1 MGGCRHPELLV
12 KIDTKHNIVG
22 QSMKITCMLQL
33 ACKIDTHIIWLET
46 LRKTTNRLILD
57 SDRAPGGLHRC
68 EKQQKRVL
76 LPKPGMNNTMIT
88 LISETDGAPTRFTQA
103 CKTDTK
109 HNIAG
114 QIYEEKHKFV

>member
-1 MGGCRHPELLV
+1 MRAN
-12 KIDTKHNIVG
+12 KTQKHVF
-22 QSMKITCMLQL
+22 
-33 ACKIDTHIIWLET
+33 
-46 LRKTTNRLILD
+46 
-57 SDRAPGGLHRC
+57 
-68 EKQQKRVL
+68 

-88 LISETDGAPTRFTQA
+88 LISETGGAPTRFTQA